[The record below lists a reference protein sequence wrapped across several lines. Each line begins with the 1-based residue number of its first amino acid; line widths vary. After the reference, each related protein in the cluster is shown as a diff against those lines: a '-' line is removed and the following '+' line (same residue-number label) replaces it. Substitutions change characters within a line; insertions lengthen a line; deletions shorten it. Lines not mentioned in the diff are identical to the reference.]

1 MKKFVVVPIIIGDL
15 RTVIKNLEKSIEQI
29 GAAISVENLWNAGLL
44 GTDRIL
50 RKLIENYGLLP

>member
-50 RKLIENYGLLP
+50 RKLIEKYGLLP